1 MAWLCW
7 RAHPSWVVVA
17 SSLIEMAAW
26 RDAAYRVLPSGDIL
40 RACQIETEWRSEPN
54 LSSKLSG
61 PFQRR
66 NPYPLTLCLISCAL
80 KSKRRDART
89 SFLFPNLITPLAVA
103 MPIPLYPASP
113 NTSILPKAVS
123 FPVRTHQPTP
133 VPQRQQ
139 CARLVP
145 TIQFTHL
152 QAKCGGRLAQ

>member
-17 SSLIEMAAW
+17 SSLIKVGAW
-26 RDAAYRVLPSGDIL
+26 SSLPSASFRQHPACLPGQHAIAK
-40 RACQIETEWRSEPN
+40 RARSEPPII
-54 LSSKLSG
+54 SVISG
-61 PFQRR
+61 A
-66 NPYPLTLCLISCAL
+66 NKPYPLTLCLISCAL
-80 KSKRRDART
+80 KSKRRNART
-89 SFLFPNLITPLAVA
+89 SFLFPNLINPLAVA

-113 NTSILPKAVS
+113 NTSVVPKAVS

-145 TIQFTHL
+145 TIVQFTHL
-152 QAKCGGRLAQ
+152 QANVAAD